1 MQISKPRRLIV
12 TGDIIGPTPKAS
24 RAVFLGTLGLA
35 LAAIAL
41 TPGFVALQRIMV
53 MPIGLGIA
61 AFGTIPWVTRR
72 SLPAVVVSHQGVS
85 FPLARI
91 SVIPWEDLAAIQTR
105 TASGRRFMVLY
116 LRDPFKT
123 RHANPALTSSELWLA
138 ANESPMALDAFVDE
152 IRDRYEAA
160 RGAPLPQR
168 PTPAPSSL
176 GLIGR
181 LLHAAPGKRMRGLM
195 YLSALSAALVVFEV
209 VFVPLRHFGT
219 EFGVAGVGFMI
230 GMWDR
235 SKARRTWRPW
245 DLEPS
250 DRQWYASGA
259 ALLAGLTAIAWLLKH
274 W

>member
-1 MQISKPRRLIV
+1 MTDDV
-12 TGDIIGPTPKAS
+12 VGPTPKAS

-35 LAAIAL
+35 MAALAL
-41 TPGFVALQRIMV
+41 TPGFVALQRIMIA
-53 MPIGLGIA
+53 PIGLGIA

-91 SVIPWEDLAAIQTR
+91 SIIPWEDLAAIQTR

-123 RHANPALTSSELWLA
+123 RHANPAVRSSQLWLA
-138 ANESPMALDAFVDE
+138 ETEIPMDLDAFVAE
-152 IRDRYEAA
+152 IRGRYEAA
-160 RGAPLPQR
+160 LGTPLSQR

-181 LLHAAPGKRMRGLM
+181 LLHAAPGKRTRNLI
-195 YLSALSAALVVFEV
+195 YLTALSAAVLVFEV
-209 VFVPLRHFGT
+209 VFVPLRHFAT
-219 EFGVAGVGFMI
+219 DFGVAGAGFMI

-259 ALLAGLTAIAWLLKH
+259 VLLAGVTAIAWLLKH

>member
-1 MQISKPRRLIV
+1 MLDDIV
-12 TGDIIGPTPKAS
+12 GPTPKAS
-24 RAVFLGTLGLA
+24 RAVFLGALGFA
-35 LAAIAL
+35 LVAIAL

-61 AFGTIPWVTRR
+61 AFGTIPWLTRR
-72 SLPAVVVSHQGVS
+72 SLPAVVVSPQGLS

-91 SVIPWEDLAAIQTR
+91 SIIPWEDVAAIQTR
-105 TASGRRFMVLY
+105 TASGRRFMVLH

-123 RHANPALTSSELWLA
+123 RRANPALTSSQLWLA
-138 ANESPMALDAFVDE
+138 ETEIPMDLDAFVAE
-152 IRDRYEAA
+152 IRGRYQASL
-160 RGAPLPQR
+160 GTSLPHL
-168 PTPAPSSL
+168 PTPASSSR

-181 LLHAAPGKRMRGLM
+181 LRYAAPGKRTRDLI
-195 YLSALSAALVVFEV
+195 YLTAISAALILFEV
-209 VFVPLRHFGT
+209 VFVPLPHFGT
-219 EFGVAGVGFMI
+219 TFGMAGAGFMI

-259 ALLAGLTAIAWLLKH
+259 VLLAGLTGIAWLLKH